1 MPNKDCIQTDFLGK
15 IYAPNAETIRVGNF
29 DFPVLPPQQLHPD
42 PHALPINY
50 MTKKMTSQEHQT
62 NWFHCH
68 VADRHFEKLWN
79 RFDQYKQQIIL
90 IGGFIG
96 PDFSVYRDYPIKWQ
110 MNNVYRNR
118 VLAYAITQ
126 INHNVIPAATFG
138 GEDTWNWRLL
148 GLPKNSTVSITT
160 NGVLSDPEAMRLFV
174 GGVDELV
181 RQLEPYGIAVCGTIP
196 EWLWTKYPGVR
207 IFPVDNFNQMRRRQ
221 MKSSPLI
228 RSATIKWTSTW
239 VTVTIPYPFDPK
251 RVVDFRF

>member
-1 MPNKDCIQTDFLGK
+1 MSSKDCIQTDFFGK
-15 IYAPNAETIRVGNF
+15 IYAPDAETIRVGNF

-50 MTKKMTSQEHQT
+50 ITSKMTARMLRA

-68 VADRHFEKLWN
+68 VDDRHFEKYWN
-79 RFDQYKQQIIL
+79 NLDQYKPTITQA
-90 IGGFIG
+90 GGVIG
-96 PDFSVYRDYPIKWQ
+96 PDFSVYRNFSVERQ
-110 MNNVYRNR
+110 MYNVYRNR

-126 INHNVIPAATFG
+126 VNPNLIPAAPFG
-138 GEDTWNWRLL
+138 GEETWDWCFL

-251 RVVDFRF
+251 NVGGFRF

>member
-15 IYAPNAETIRVGNF
+15 IYAPDAETIRVGNF
-29 DFPVLPPQQLHPD
+29 DFPILPHQQLHPD

-50 MTKKMTSQEHQT
+50 ITSKMTAQT
-62 NWFHCH
+62 LRANWFHCH
-68 VADRHFEKLWN
+68 VDDRHFEKYWN
-79 RFDQYKQQIIL
+79 NLDQYKPTITQV
-90 IGGFIG
+90 GGVIG
-96 PDFSVYRDYPIKWQ
+96 PDFSVYRNFSVERQRY
-110 MNNVYRNR
+110 NVYRNR
-118 VLAYAITQ
+118 VLTYAITQ
-126 INHNVIPAATFG
+126 INPNVIPAATFG
-138 GEDTWNWRLL
+138 GEDSWDWRLL

-181 RQLEPYGIAVCGTIP
+181 RQLKPYGIAVCGTIP

-207 IFPVDNFNQMRRRQ
+207 IFPVNNFNQMRRRQ